1 MANEEIIDLLDLVE
15 RGKGAASPSSSRKSS
30 DFKRE
35 LDDLF
40 SDEPESGEHNETYER
55 AARPST
61 SGKKGQVV
69 DFNEKLDMPDMTDLD
84 GLLEDF
90 GGKDEEPEPLEEPD
104 PVMHFPESMKAN
116 AKKAST
122 SESQSP
128 VFNLDDLHDDID
140 QLITEEDNHS
150 KGNHPKPATG
160 GEESADLDN
169 LDSLLDDILNSSEP
183 RQQEKE
189 KPSLEADALFDEF
202 TTDEEIPDVAPKNER
217 NRPMENSSKAGNE
230 SQNRKAMERSVLFA
244 ENVGDDEELP
254 SATELSDVSGLSED
268 DVRALVREELA
279 PLNKAVSPESMAE
292 IVQKE
297 LAAQPKQLT
306 EDSVRGLVNEA
317 LAAIPT
323 SVSLEEVK
331 AVISEELTPL
341 KEATSPARLEEAVR
355 AQVTRWPR
363 PFTADDI
370 RGIVCKEL
378 TATPKP
384 TSPDEIK
391 AMIHKE
397 FAAMPAS
404 LTSDDAQDMIRAELA
419 SLPKSLS
426 SEDVRTIMREELEAR
441 PKALDADDIRA
452 IVNDVLADMPKP
464 ISIDDIRELVQA
476 EIFTAMPDSPPVT
489 ASQVRGVVREE
500 LDLRFTAMEERLTT
514 KLLEETQK
522 AIELAAA
529 KAAAKVI
536 REELASLAEE
546 L

>member
-55 AARPST
+55 TARPSA

-90 GGKDEEPEPLEEPD
+90 GGKDEEPEPMEEPD

-116 AKKAST
+116 AKKASGP
-122 SESQSP
+122 EPQSP

-140 QLITEEDNHS
+140 QLITEDNNSKDNHS
-150 KGNHPKPATG
+150 KPATG
-160 GEESADLDN
+160 DGESADLDN
-169 LDSLLDDILNSSEP
+169 LDSLLDDILNTSEP

-202 TTDEEIPDVAPKNER
+202 AADEEIPDVAPKNER
-217 NRPMENSSKAGNE
+217 NRPMKNSSKAGNE

-244 ENVGDDEELP
+244 EDVDDGEELP
-254 SATELSDVSGLSED
+254 SAPELPAVSGLSED

-297 LAAQPKQLT
+297 LASQPKQLT

-331 AVISEELTPL
+331 AVIGEELTPL